1 MVNIRKDLIGA
12 EVDTL
17 RALCNFTDDEL
28 AVFELLAR
36 GKSLVYVSMHT
47 NLSPRTVDRRVQA
60 IKNKVAKVW
69 RDVGELPY

>member
-1 MVNIRKDLIGA
+1 MIGA

>member
-1 MVNIRKDLIGA
+1 MTGA
-12 EVDTL
+12 EVDKL

-47 NLSPRTVDRRVQA
+47 NLSPRTVDRRVSA
-60 IKNKVAKVW
+60 VKAKVAKVW
-69 RDVGELPY
+69 RDVGDLSY